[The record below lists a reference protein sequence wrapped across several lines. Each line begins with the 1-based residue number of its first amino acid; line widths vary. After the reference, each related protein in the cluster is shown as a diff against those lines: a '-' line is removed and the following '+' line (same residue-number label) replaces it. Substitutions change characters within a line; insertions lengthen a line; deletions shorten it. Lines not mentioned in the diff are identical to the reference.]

1 MATTANRIVKRNES
15 DHGCV
20 GGGGTVANIG
30 AGEYSLLDIMY
41 DTIKLIPQSYKT
53 FATTLSLI
61 LSARMPTAIHRPHVH
76 DRVAFKFC
84 SLCSRDTTRQ
94 PWNS

>member
-1 MATTANRIVKRNES
+1 MGFLLRNDSSRSKVEYFLFVQFILNCMATTANRIVKRNES

-20 GGGGTVANIG
+20 GGSGTVANIG

-61 LSARMPTAIHRPHVH
+61 FSA
-76 DRVAFKFC
+76 
-84 SLCSRDTTRQ
+84 
-94 PWNS
+94 